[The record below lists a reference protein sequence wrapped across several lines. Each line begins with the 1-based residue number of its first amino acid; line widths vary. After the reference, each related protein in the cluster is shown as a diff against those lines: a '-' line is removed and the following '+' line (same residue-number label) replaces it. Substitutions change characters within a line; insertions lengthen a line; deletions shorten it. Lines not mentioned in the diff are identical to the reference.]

1 MQRPCG
7 HLLSNL
13 STQRLTWLTNCLW
26 LLSVHTEEIIHSQF
40 SHLCHH
46 IHSLWSLFGL
56 GVSLPVDLHL
66 KCVKSL
72 RSMSNSGLY
81 FDRKKTYTLYLTTI
95 CDEITSRSVLF
106 CQSCHCFTG
115 WYAKTTISSSGVMIH
130 WSDILIILTMAEF
143 MISANKLNFITVCLT
158 GELQP

>member
-81 FDRKKTYTLYLTTI
+81 FDRKKTYTLYLTNTLWWNYKQKCFVLSVMSLFYWMVRQDHNFKQWCNDSLVWHIDYFNNGRIYDI
-95 CDEITSRSVLF
+95 C
-106 CQSCHCFTG
+106 
-115 WYAKTTISSSGVMIH
+115 K
-130 WSDILIILTMAEF
+130 
-143 MISANKLNFITVCLT
+143 
-158 GELQP
+158 